1 MTIILETEDLR
12 NTTPATISRC
22 GLVFME
28 SEKYVKPKQILNAWL
43 RYLPS
48 TLQEYLKEIEDY
60 CNYLIKEALDIV
72 ESNRERQNIIYL
84 ESDNTWIVK
93 SFIKIMDA
101 LIIDFREM
109 EKKGDSKTDLDAQ
122 KTSRAK

>member
-1 MTIILETEDLR
+1 MSLANGESIYMSKEMTIILETEDLR

-48 TLQEYLKEIEDY
+48 TL
-60 CNYLIKEALDIV
+60 
-72 ESNRERQNIIYL
+72 
-84 ESDNTWIVK
+84 
-93 SFIKIMDA
+93 
-101 LIIDFREM
+101 
-109 EKKGDSKTDLDAQ
+109 
-122 KTSRAK
+122 